1 MWYDGLYK
9 LKGASP
15 MTPYDARLSALHEKL
30 LRKRQLCAE
39 RNELNAQLSQLQETE
54 RRLRSIRT
62 AEQEDV
68 DKLQRVSLSSLFYS
82 IVSQKEEK
90 LAKEQAE
97 AYAAAVK
104 HDAAIQQCRTVE
116 QRLLSVETELQTLST
131 TEREYEE
138 TLAQK
143 AEALKTADPA
153 RGAALC
159 RMEDRLSALAAQAK
173 ELTEAERAGQ
183 EVLQKLYAVSS
194 TLDSAEG
201 WGTWDLFGGGLI
213 TDLAKYSKLDEAQS
227 RINELQ
233 SDLNRYRAELADV
246 MLQANIQV
254 DIGDFLRFADYFFD
268 DVFSSWAVLDCIR
281 NTAQQAAS
289 ARQKVLQIQD
299 RLSAARAQLEQ
310 ETAALDQQHRTL
322 VLEG

>member
-1 MWYDGLYK
+1 
-9 LKGASP
+9 

-116 QRLLSVETELQTLST
+116 QRLLSVETEL
-131 TEREYEE
+131 
-138 TLAQK
+138 
-143 AEALKTADPA
+143 KTA
-153 RGAALC
+153 
-159 RMEDRLSALAAQAK
+159 K
-173 ELTEAERAGQ
+173 
-183 EVLQKLYAVSS
+183 
-194 TLDSAEG
+194 
-201 WGTWDLFGGGLI
+201 
-213 TDLAKYSKLDEAQS
+213 
-227 RINELQ
+227 
-233 SDLNRYRAELADV
+233 
-246 MLQANIQV
+246 
-254 DIGDFLRFADYFFD
+254 
-268 DVFSSWAVLDCIR
+268 
-281 NTAQQAAS
+281 
-289 ARQKVLQIQD
+289 RQ
-299 RLSAARAQLEQ
+299 RRE
-310 ETAALDQQHRTL
+310 
-322 VLEG
+322 

>member
-1 MWYDGLYK
+1 M
-9 LKGASP
+9 ASFQKTRWSCLIASLIICVCAGFGYAWSVLQ
-15 MTPYDARLSALHEKL
+15 TPIVEAFGWQDSSVSLAYTITVLCSTMAPL
-30 LRKRQLCAE
+30 LFAPAIRQLG
-39 RNELNAQLSQLQETE
+39 T
-54 RRLRSIRT
+54 RRCIMLG
-62 AEQEDV
+62 
-68 DKLQRVSLSSLFYS
+68 
-82 IVSQKEEK
+82 
-90 LAKEQAE
+90 
-97 AYAAAVK
+97 AV
-104 HDAAIQQCRTVE
+104 
-116 QRLLSVETELQTLST
+116 
-131 TEREYEE
+131 
-138 TLAQK
+138 
-143 AEALKTADPA
+143 
-153 RGAALC
+153 
-159 RMEDRLSALAAQAK
+159 
-173 ELTEAERAGQ
+173 
-183 EVLQKLYAVSS
+183 
-194 TLDSAEG
+194 
-201 WGTWDLFGGGLI
+201 LFGGGLI

-246 MLQANIQV
+246 MLQADIQV

>member
-1 MWYDGLYK
+1 
-9 LKGASP
+9 
-15 MTPYDARLSALHEKL
+15 MTPYDTRLSALHEKL
-30 LRKRQLCAE
+30 LRKRRLCAE
-39 RNELNAQLSQLQETE
+39 REELNAQLSQLQETE
-54 RRLRSIRT
+54 RHLRSIRT

-68 DKLQRVSLSSLFYS
+68 DKLQRVSLSSLFYA

-104 HDAAIQQCRTVE
+104 HDAAVQQCRAVE
-116 QRLLSVETELQTLST
+116 QHLLSVDSELQSLSMV
-131 TEREYEE
+131 EREYEE

-153 RGAALC
+153 RGAVLC
-159 RMEDRLSALAAQAK
+159 QMEDQLSALAAQAK
-173 ELTEAERAGQ
+173 ELAQAECAGQ
-183 EVLQKLYAVSS
+183 EMLQKLHAVSS
-194 TLDSAEG
+194 ALDSAEG

-233 SDLNRYRAELADV
+233 SHLNRYRAELADV
-246 MLQANIQV
+246 MLQADIQV
-254 DIGDFLRFADYFFD
+254 DIGDFLRFADFFFD
-268 DVFSSWAVLDCIR
+268 DVFSSWAVLDRIR
-281 NTAQQAAS
+281 DASQQAAS
-289 ARQKVLQIQD
+289 TRQKVLQIQD
-299 RLSAARAQLEQ
+299 HLSAARAQLEQ
-310 ETAALDQQHRTL
+310 ETAVLDRQHRAL

>member
-1 MWYDGLYK
+1 M
-9 LKGASP
+9 
-15 MTPYDARLSALHEKL
+15 
-30 LRKRQLCAE
+30 
-39 RNELNAQLSQLQETE
+39 
-54 RRLRSIRT
+54 
-62 AEQEDV
+62 

>member
-1 MWYDGLYK
+1 
-9 LKGASP
+9 

-39 RNELNAQLSQLQETE
+39 RNELNAQLSQLQKTE
-54 RRLRSIRT
+54 RLLRSIRT

-159 RMEDRLSALAAQAK
+159 RMEDRLGLGGPGQRTYRS
-173 ELTEAERAGQ
+173 RACRPGGSC
-183 EVLQKLYAVSS
+183 KSS
-194 TLDSAEG
+194 MPSP
-201 WGTWDLFGGGLI
+201 
-213 TDLAKYSKLDEAQS
+213 
-227 RINELQ
+227 
-233 SDLNRYRAELADV
+233 
-246 MLQANIQV
+246 
-254 DIGDFLRFADYFFD
+254 
-268 DVFSSWAVLDCIR
+268 
-281 NTAQQAAS
+281 
-289 ARQKVLQIQD
+289 ARWTVPKAGEHGIS
-299 RLSAARAQLEQ
+299 SAA
-310 ETAALDQQHRTL
+310 D
-322 VLEG
+322 

>member
-1 MWYDGLYK
+1 
-9 LKGASP
+9 
-15 MTPYDARLSALHEKL
+15 
-30 LRKRQLCAE
+30 
-39 RNELNAQLSQLQETE
+39 
-54 RRLRSIRT
+54 
-62 AEQEDV
+62 
-68 DKLQRVSLSSLFYS
+68 
-82 IVSQKEEK
+82 
-90 LAKEQAE
+90 
-97 AYAAAVK
+97 
-104 HDAAIQQCRTVE
+104 
-116 QRLLSVETELQTLST
+116 
-131 TEREYEE
+131 
-138 TLAQK
+138 
-143 AEALKTADPA
+143 
-153 RGAALC
+153 
-159 RMEDRLSALAAQAK
+159 MEDRLSALAAQAK

>member
-1 MWYDGLYK
+1 
-9 LKGASP
+9 

-104 HDAAIQQCRTVE
+104 HDAAIQQCRMVE

-201 WGTWDLFGGGLI
+201 SGNMGSLRRRADHRSGQIFQTGRS
-213 TDLAKYSKLDEAQS
+213 AVPHQ
-227 RINELQ
+227 RI
-233 SDLNRYRAELADV
+233 
-246 MLQANIQV
+246 
-254 DIGDFLRFADYFFD
+254 
-268 DVFSSWAVLDCIR
+268 AVRPEPLPR
-281 NTAQQAAS
+281 
-289 ARQKVLQIQD
+289 
-299 RLSAARAQLEQ
+299 
-310 ETAALDQQHRTL
+310 
-322 VLEG
+322 

>member
-1 MWYDGLYK
+1 
-9 LKGASP
+9 

-281 NTAQQAAS
+281 NPAQQAAS

>member
-1 MWYDGLYK
+1 
-9 LKGASP
+9 

-39 RNELNAQLSQLQETE
+39 RNELNAQLSQLQKTE
-54 RRLRSIRT
+54 RLLRSIRT

-153 RGAALC
+153 RARHCAEWRIG
-159 RMEDRLSALAAQAK
+159 SALAAQAK

-213 TDLAKYSKLDEAQS
+213 TDLAKYSKLTKRS
-227 RINELQ
+227 P
-233 SDLNRYRAELADV
+233 
-246 MLQANIQV
+246 
-254 DIGDFLRFADYFFD
+254 
-268 DVFSSWAVLDCIR
+268 
-281 NTAQQAAS
+281 AS
-289 ARQKVLQIQD
+289 TNC
-299 RLSAARAQLEQ
+299 SP
-310 ETAALDQQHRTL
+310 T
-322 VLEG
+322 